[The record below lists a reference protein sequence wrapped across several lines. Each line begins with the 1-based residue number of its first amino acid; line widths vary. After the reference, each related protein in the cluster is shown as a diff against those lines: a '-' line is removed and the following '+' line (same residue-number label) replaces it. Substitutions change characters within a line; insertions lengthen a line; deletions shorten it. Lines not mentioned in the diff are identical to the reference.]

1 MILMS
6 EQASTS
12 KAVLDRLH
20 RPLRDLRI
28 SVTDRCNFRCVYCM
42 PREIFGPGYVFLPR
56 KDLLTLEEIA
66 RVAQVFAALGMR
78 KVRITGGEPLIR
90 RNLEH
95 LIEMIDATEGV
106 QDISLTTNGSMLTAD
121 RAVSLKQAG
130 LKRLTISLDALDD
143 ATFKSIND
151 VDYPASRVLDGIDNA
166 RAVGFSD
173 IKVNAVVRRGLNEHA
188 VLDLAKH
195 FRHSGCIVRFIEY
208 MDVGETNGWNLDD
221 VIPAADLVDRIDALY
236 PLEAVSPNYPGE
248 VAKRWRYRD
257 GAGEIGFITSVT
269 QSFCGECSRARLSAV
284 GELYTCLF
292 GTQGHD
298 LRSLLRSGADDA
310 QLLQAVSE
318 IWQGREDRYSELRAT
333 ATNVPVTGQAK
344 VEMSHIGG

>member
-1 MILMS
+1 MS

-42 PREIFGPGYVFLPR
+42 PREIFGPGYAFLPR

-298 LRSLLRSGADDA
+298 LRRLLRSGADDA